1 MAAFNRRCG
10 VDVQEISPEEVE
22 RLFPL
27 CRTDDVLAGFY
38 VEDDGRVNPVDAAMS
53 LAKGARMHGATIVD
67 RTPVTGVTQ
76 ENGRVTGVNTANG
89 HIAAEYVVNCA
100 GMWARQFAEA
110 AGVVVPNQA
119 AEHYYLITDTIEGV
133 DPNWPVVE
141 DPSSYAYIRPEGSG
155 LMVGLFEG
163 EAAAWNVG
171 AIPEDFSFGAISPD
185 WDRMSEYLEAAMSR
199 VPATLEV
206 GAKTFF
212 CGPESFTPDLAPIV
226 GEAPELKNYFVAAGL
241 NSIGILT
248 GGGLGRLVANWVMT
262 GLPDMDVTGM
272 NIDRLH
278 KYQSNPEYRRD
289 RVAESLGK
297 VYKCHYPAQPV
308 ETARGVKK
316 SAIYDRLKAR
326 NAYFREVSGW
336 EGADFYAPTPEEAT
350 VGTLTWGR
358 HHWFPYWERE
368 HRACREGVVLV
379 DMSFM
384 SKFLVQGR
392 DAGALLN
399 RLSTANVDGASGEIT
414 YTQWLNE
421 AGKMEADLTVAKLDD
436 EKCVPACCRCCKLR
450 WPRDSHAWCGAGTWL
465 WQLTR
470 RTDTWRRG

>member
-1 MAAFNRRCG
+1 MPQRGRSSCLTHCRQKSKHEI
-10 VDVQEISPEEVE
+10 VQTVTKNILRAWTATTTRATKFEAELTISQQLLSVGL
-22 RLFPL
+22 R
-27 CRTDDVLAGFY
+27 AIA
-38 VEDDGRVNPVDAAMS
+38 RVN
-53 LAKGARMHGATIVD
+53 
-67 RTPVTGVTQ
+67 
-76 ENGRVTGVNTANG
+76 
-89 HIAAEYVVNCA
+89 
-100 GMWARQFAEA
+100 
-110 AGVVVPNQA
+110 
-119 AEHYYLITDTIEGV
+119 
-133 DPNWPVVE
+133 
-141 DPSSYAYIRPEGSG
+141 
-155 LMVGLFEG
+155 
-163 EAAAWNVG
+163 
-171 AIPEDFSFGAISPD
+171 
-185 WDRMSEYLEAAMSR
+185 
-199 VPATLEV
+199 
-206 GAKTFF
+206 
-212 CGPESFTPDLAPIV
+212 
-226 GEAPELKNYFVAAGL
+226 
-241 NSIGILT
+241 
-248 GGGLGRLVANWVMT
+248 
-262 GLPDMDVTGM
+262 
-272 NIDRLH
+272 
-278 KYQSNPEYRRD
+278 RRD